1 MTSQTS
7 DGETIGNR
15 ERSRAIARREPG
27 RKQVLSSAAGRIYAS
42 QVSTGEYTRPSV
54 RSAVGTARSACRSDR
69 PRRAPSAFNSGESR
83 IVNRES
89 RARRNA
95 NGDASAILRW
105 GRKDRGPC
113 LGYIS
118 HWRIRITGK
127 WSRFVMTFVVSSVY
141 FDISLGRGEHRSM
154 KYERVPRDFHDGFL
168 TSVLIQL

>member
-27 RKQVLSSAAGRIYAS
+27 RNRSSHLPQAGSTLARWA
-42 QVSTGEYTRPSV
+42 QVSIPGPVYGRPSARQEAHVEAIGRGEPRVHSTRGNRVSWIANRV
-54 RSAVGTARSACRSDR
+54 RRD
-69 PRRAPSAFNSGESR
+69 
-83 IVNRES
+83 
-89 RARRNA
+89 A